1 MYRNEAF
8 ALSGDSAKKVKL
20 NGFFRS
26 LTCARAMIRSFLEG
40 LSEERVRAI
49 WGVVKFVITL
59 AVVVFFISVVGSVV
73 SMVRE
78 QRASE
83 HPSAKS
89 ILVVPLRGVIMDG
102 KRPLRLI
109 RKYAS
114 DDSIKGILV
123 HIDSPGGVVGPSQ
136 ELYQELKRVHEVLK
150 KPVIA
155 TGSSVMASG
164 AYYTALGAQKIYADP
179 GTLVGSIGVIMELAN
194 LEKLYE
200 WAKIKRYVIKTGAF
214 KDTGAEFRAM
224 RPDEERYLQTT
235 INEVLGQFKGAVMES
250 RKMKKEAVDAIAD
263 GRIFNGSRAKEL
275 GLIDETGTY
284 SDALRDLGQMTG
296 LGENP
301 EIFDPGRDRS
311 PIMEF
316 LTGGGDDEDQSHSF
330 IGAIAGVLGHNISSR
345 EATML
350 DRMTGADLLG
360 RPLFLAPGFGSTRER
375 E

>member
-1 MYRNEAF
+1 
-8 ALSGDSAKKVKL
+8 V
-20 NGFFRS
+20 
-26 LTCARAMIRSFLEG
+26 RSFW
-40 LSEERVRAI
+40 S
-49 WGVVKFVITL
+49 VVKFVLIFG
-59 AVVVFFISVVGSVV
+59 VVVFFISVLASIVGL
-73 SMVRE
+73 MRD
-78 QRASE
+78 QKAAE
-83 HPSAKS
+83 HPSGKS
-89 ILVVPLRGVIMDG
+89 ILVVPVKGVIMDG
-102 KRPLRLI
+102 KRALHLI
-109 RKYAS
+109 RKYAA

-136 ELYQELKRVHEVLK
+136 ELYEELRRVHQVLK

-155 TGSSVMASG
+155 SGSSVMASG

-224 RPDEERYLQTT
+224 RPDEEKYLQTT

-275 GLIDETGTY
+275 GLIDETGTF
-284 SDALRDLGQMTG
+284 SDALRAIGQLTG
-296 LGENP
+296 LGDNP
-301 EIFDPGRDRS
+301 ETFEPPRERPAILDFITGDNEDGEQSSRSLVGTIAGMLGHPLSGRDTAALER
-311 PIMEF
+311 
-316 LTGGGDDEDQSHSF
+316 L
-330 IGAIAGVLGHNISSR
+330 
-345 EATML
+345 
-350 DRMTGADLLG
+350 TGADFLG
-360 RPLFLAPGFGSTRER
+360 RPMFLAPGFGSMRER